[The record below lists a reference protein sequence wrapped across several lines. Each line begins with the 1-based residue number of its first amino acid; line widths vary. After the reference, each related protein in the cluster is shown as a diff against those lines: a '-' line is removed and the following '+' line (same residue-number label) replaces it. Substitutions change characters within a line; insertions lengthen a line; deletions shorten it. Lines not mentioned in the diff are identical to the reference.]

1 MSAKKLTVDLMVEDV
16 NATVKF
22 YQENLGFDFQL
33 GVPTHTK
40 EQVTTWSE
48 NEPLDFAIMKM
59 GEAEVMLQSR
69 ESLVQDGFFGDGRAV
84 GASAVLYI
92 ETDDVKGLYDRL
104 KDKATI
110 VKDIRTAHYG
120 MEEFYVSDNNGYIIG
135 FAQPV

>member
-40 EQVTTWSE
+40 ESVTTWSE

-69 ESLVQDGFFGDGRAV
+69 ESLAQDGFFGDGRAV

-104 KDKATI
+104 KGKATI

>member
-59 GEAEVMLQSR
+59 GDAEVMLQSR
-69 ESLVQDGFFGDGRAV
+69 ESLANDGFFGDGRAI

-92 ETDDVKGLYDRL
+92 ETDDVKRLHDRL

-120 MEEFYVSDNNGYIIG
+120 MEEFYISDNNGYIIG

>member
-1 MSAKKLTVDLMVEDV
+1 MSAKKLTVDLMVDDV

-22 YQENLGFDFQL
+22 YQENLGFDFQI

-40 EQVTTWSE
+40 EQVTIWSE
-48 NEPLDFAIMKM
+48 NEPLDFAIMKI
-59 GEAEVMLQSR
+59 GDAEVMLQSR
-69 ESLVQDGFFGDGRAV
+69 ESLANDGFFGDGRAI

-104 KDKATI
+104 KGKATI